1 MNWDDA
7 KIFLALHREGSLRGA
22 ARVVGVDQTTI
33 GRRIAALEHRLAAT
47 LFLRTSKG
55 YVLTHV
61 GEIVLASAQ
70 QMELAAIDFVRAAQ
84 GVDNRLVGEVG
95 VATTDTLGMDFLIP
109 ALTELHQRYP
119 DIRVILNTSTQV
131 VNLSLREADIAIRTV
146 KPDNPDL
153 IIRKLASWPVG
164 LYASADYLAR
174 HGIPEA
180 GTGFAGH
187 SLVVYEPHWQSA
199 RSPMMLEEAAEGAT
213 VAAGVNTSLMLPD
226 AASGPVDGVGAWRG
240 GGSACRASRVGAGL
254 ARAAI
259 RAILRCVVGDP
270 SGCAACRAGQGGH
283 GCHRQGICRDGL
295 SLAGILFRF
304 CRSVVT
310 PLAIV
315 MAVEGKPSFTW
326 SLTVNTVRPSPPLLE
341 LDP

>member
-22 ARVVGVDQTTI
+22 ARVVGVDQATI

-84 GVDNRLVGEVG
+84 GVDNRLVGEVS

-109 ALTELHQRYP
+109 ALTDLHQRYP

-164 LYASADYLAR
+164 LYASTDYLAR

-187 SLVVYEPHWQSA
+187 SLVVYEPHWQSD

-213 VAAGVNTSLMLPD
+213 VAAGVNTSLMLRQALLMGLGLGEVAVPLAEQVGLVRVWPERQLQQSYDVWLVTHQDVQHAARVRAVMD
-226 AASGPVDGVGAWRG
+226 AI
-240 GGSACRASRVGAGL
+240 
-254 ARAAI
+254 I
-259 RAILRCVVGDP
+259 RAF
-270 SGCAACRAGQGGH
+270 AA
-283 GCHRQGICRDGL
+283 
-295 SLAGILFRF
+295 
-304 CRSVVT
+304 
-310 PLAIV
+310 
-315 MAVEGKPSFTW
+315 MA
-326 SLTVNTVRPSPPLLE
+326 
-341 LDP
+341 

>member
-22 ARVVGVDQTTI
+22 ARVVGVDQATI

-55 YVLTHV
+55 YVLTNV

-84 GVDNRLVGEVG
+84 GVDNRLVGEVS

-109 ALTELHQRYP
+109 ALTDLHQRYP

-180 GTGFAGH
+180 GTAFAGH

-213 VAAGVNTSLMLPD
+213 VAAGVNTSLMLRQALLMGLGLGEVAVPL
-226 AASGPVDGVGAWRG
+226 AEQ
-240 GGSACRASRVGAGL
+240 AGL
-254 ARAAI
+254 VRVWPERQLQQSYDVWLVTHQDVQHAARVRAVMDVIVRAFAA
-259 RAILRCVVGDP
+259 
-270 SGCAACRAGQGGH
+270 
-283 GCHRQGICRDGL
+283 
-295 SLAGILFRF
+295 
-304 CRSVVT
+304 
-310 PLAIV
+310 
-315 MAVEGKPSFTW
+315 MA
-326 SLTVNTVRPSPPLLE
+326 
-341 LDP
+341 